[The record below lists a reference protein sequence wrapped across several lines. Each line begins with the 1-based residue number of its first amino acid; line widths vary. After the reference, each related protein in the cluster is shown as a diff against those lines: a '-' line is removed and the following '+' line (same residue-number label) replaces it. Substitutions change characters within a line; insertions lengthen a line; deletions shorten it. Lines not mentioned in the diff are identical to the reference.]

1 MVHEAQGQHRTRDIG
16 IRVYSPPNIHFWQ
29 PSPFARHFPRL
40 FFTMLTVLQG
50 SRLIDPSAPG
60 AKPGGEIADL
70 WWRDGHLIEAPEK
83 GTLADQTIDGSGCV
97 TMAGGID
104 LHTHI
109 GGGKVTLARML
120 LGDQMPPWREAT
132 RINGEDAASCEFLP
146 SASVTASRYLDMGY
160 TTCFEPAV
168 IPCNARSA
176 HAEMADVRG
185 LDTGG
190 YCLLGNDDVLLRL
203 IADDEPQEVIN
214 AYVAWMVQ
222 ATRCIAVKVVN
233 PGGINAFK
241 FNEREMDVDT
251 QHPKYGITPGQII
264 RVLCRAVSEIG
275 LRHPLHVHCSN
286 LGVPGNI
293 VSTLATIR
301 AADGYPIHLTH
312 AQFHSYGTEGPYK
325 FSSSAA
331 KLADA
336 LKANPNVTLDVGQIQ
351 FGQTVTI
358 SADAMHQY
366 DNRNLAKP
374 RKSVLLDIECEAG
387 CGVVPFRYARREF
400 VHSLQWAIGLELFLM
415 VDDPSRVFLTTDHPN
430 GGPFTAYPHL
440 IALLTNKSLRE
451 TALSEIHSDAA
462 AASSLAG
469 IDREYSLDDIAVMT
483 RSAPASILG
492 LSDRGRLQPGCMADV
507 VVYEE
512 STDVETMFRT
522 PRDVFK
528 QGVQIRSRGQNVETA
543 TPARRD
549 NTLAASVEAD
559 PAYIPKFREMHA
571 RTGTFAMDRLQISKG
586 EMDDVIGTRLIE
598 TPQSENQHG

>member
-1 MVHEAQGQHRTRDIG
+1 
-16 IRVYSPPNIHFWQ
+16 
-29 PSPFARHFPRL
+29 
-40 FFTMLTVLQG
+40 MLTVLRG
-50 SRLIDPSAPG
+50 SRLIDPSVPG
-60 AKPGGEIADL
+60 TKSSGEIADL
-70 WWRDGHLIEAPEK
+70 WWKDGRIVEAPEP
-83 GTLADQTIDGSGCV
+83 GVVADETIDGSGCL

-120 LGDQMPPWREAT
+120 LGDQMPPWREA
-132 RINGEDAASCEFLP
+132 RRFDGDDPASCEFLP

-190 YCLLGNDDVLLRL
+190 YCLLGNDDVLLSL
-203 IADDEPQEVIN
+203 IASGEPQEVIN

-251 QHPKYGITPGQII
+251 QHPKYGVTPGQII
-264 RVLCRAVSEIG
+264 RTLCRAVSEIG

-293 VSTLATIR
+293 ESTLATIQ
-301 AADGYPIHLTH
+301 AANGYPIHLTH

-325 FSSSAA
+325 FSSAAA

-336 LKANPNVTLDVGQIQ
+336 LRANPNATLDVGQIQ
-351 FGQTVTI
+351 FGRTVTI
-358 SADAMHQY
+358 SADAMHQFE
-366 DNRNLAKP
+366 NRNHAKP
-374 RKSVLLDIECEAG
+374 RKSVILDIECEAG

-451 TALSEIHSDAA
+451 TALSEIHSDAS
-462 AASSLAG
+462 AASSLGG
-469 IDREYSLDDIAVMT
+469 IDREYSLHDIAVMT
-483 RSAPASILG
+483 RTAPASILG
-492 LSDRGRLQPGCMADV
+492 LSDRGSLQPGCIADV

-512 STDVETMFRT
+512 SDNVEAMFQT

-528 QGVQIRSRGQNVETA
+528 QGRRIRSRGKVIDSSQ
-543 TPARRD
+543 PMPRD
-549 NTLAASVEAD
+549 QTLAARVEVD
-559 PAYIPKFREMHA
+559 SRYVSKFRDLHA
-571 RTGTFAMDRLQISKG
+571 RTGTYAMDRLQISKG
-586 EMDDVIGTRLIE
+586 EMDDVIG
-598 TPQSENQHG
+598 SELVEMVKGGGQHV